1 MSRVTRFL
9 LPLFVATALLLGLDA
24 ISSGNEALTQS
35 RAYCCNL
42 GACSN
47 PSLNLDCDTY
57 VSVDVKPDNCPGN
70 ENHSCRQC
78 VDWTV
83 SGCLCWQQG
92 SLYCMDNGEKY
103 YGTQVACPKEETK
116 RVSGGSFGESHSY
129 WLNQNYPNPFNPSTR
144 ISYEVAKDGHVKIV
158 VYDRL
163 GKEVVTLVNEHRPSG
178 KHFTE
183 WDGRDAQGL
192 QVASGLYFYRMWS
205 GFFTATKRML
215 YVR

>member
-1 MSRVTRFL
+1 MSTITRFL
-9 LPLFVATALLLGLDA
+9 LPLFVATALFVGLEA

-35 RAYCCNL
+35 RPHCCNQ
-42 GACSN
+42 GGCSDQM
-47 PSLNLDCDTY
+47 LDCGVE
-57 VSVDVKPDNCPGN
+57 VSVYGPMPDCPLS
-70 ENHSCRQC
+70 ENTTCRQC

-83 SGCLCWQQG
+83 SGCLCEGDG
-92 SLYCMDNGEKY
+92 SSFCMDNGEKY
-103 YGTQVACPKEETK
+103 YGRQVACEKMETK
-116 RVSGGSFGESHSY
+116 RISAGSFGESHSY

-178 KHFTE
+178 KHFAE

>member
-1 MSRVTRFL
+1 MSTITRFL
-9 LPLFVATALLLGLDA
+9 LPLFVATALLMGLEA

-35 RAYCCNL
+35 RSCCNQ
-42 GACSN
+42 GNCEVWGHT
-47 PSLNLDCDTY
+47 CGG
-57 VSVDVKPDNCPGN
+57 SVTANVKPDCPG
-70 ENHSCRQC
+70 EYVTCRQC
-78 VDWTV
+78 VDLTV
-83 SGCLCWQQG
+83 SGCLCYGDG
-92 SLYCMDNGEKY
+92 SSYCWDNGEKY

-116 RVSGGSFGESHSY
+116 RASAGSSGEIRSY

-144 ISYEVAKDGHVKIV
+144 ISYEVAKDGHVRIV

-163 GKEVVTLVNEHRPSG
+163 GKEVVTLVNEYRPSG
-178 KHFTE
+178 KHFAE
-183 WDGRDAQGL
+183 WNGRDAEGL